1 MPKTLLGEALLSG
14 LTATLTSTA
23 ALMLTALAEGKGALQ
38 PLNAT
43 SHLLYGDRA
52 ARHRKADLNHTGVGL
67 ATHAA
72 ATVFWATAFEMALVL
87 RPPRSAN
94 DLLGRAASIGVLA
107 AAVDYTI
114 TPKRLT
120 PGWELVLSKTSMA
133 VVYAAMSAGFAVA
146 ASRRRT

>member
-1 MPKTLLGEALLSG
+1 M
-14 LTATLTSTA
+14 
-23 ALMLTALAEGKGALQ
+23 
-38 PLNAT
+38 
-43 SHLLYGDRA
+43 
-52 ARHRKADLNHTGVGL
+52 
-67 ATHAA
+67 
-72 ATVFWATAFEMALVL
+72 L

-133 VVYAAMSAGFAVA
+133 VVYAAMSAGFAGA
-146 ASRRRT
+146 ALRRRT